1 MTDDATPTGAVT
13 SVDISLRWSDM
24 DAYGHVNNVQYLR
37 FLEDTRIEAIGRWFG
52 ESSSTSILDTGILV
66 ARQEIEYREPVV
78 LRREPVVV
86 DVWVTRVGGSSVDL
100 GYVLHD
106 AGATTGGERAVHA
119 LAATTMVQVDLRTS
133 RPKAFDEGQREVL
146 ERHLGPEVPFR
157 KRG

>member
-1 MTDDATPTGAVT
+1 MTSETTEPAALTAEIG
-13 SVDISLRWSDM
+13 LRWGDM
-24 DAYGHVNNVQYLR
+24 DAYGHVNNVQYHRLLEEARIRAFAEWFHSSGGERMLR
-37 FLEDTRIEAIGRWFG
+37 SGVL
-52 ESSSTSILDTGILV
+52 L

-106 AGATTGGERAVHA
+106 NGATTGGERAVHA